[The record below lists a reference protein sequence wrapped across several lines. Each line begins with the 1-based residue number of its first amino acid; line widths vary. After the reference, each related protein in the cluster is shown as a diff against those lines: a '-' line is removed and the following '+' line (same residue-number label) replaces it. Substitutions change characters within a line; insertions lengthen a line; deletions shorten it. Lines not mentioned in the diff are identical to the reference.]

1 MKEVGRVATTADR
14 LREAMDAAGKKQLD
28 LAKATELSHST
39 ISRYLSGQME
49 PKQKAVSRMA
59 VALGVSEMWLWGYD
73 VPMTRTVAQKKND
86 AIVGVVSR
94 LRADSDFFDVVSLL
108 ADLPPEQYASVK
120 VILAGLRQ
128 K

>member
-1 MKEVGRVATTADR
+1 MKEVERRATAADR
-14 LREAMDAAGKKQLD
+14 LREAMNAAGKKQLD
-28 LAKATELSHST
+28 LAKATGLSHST

-73 VPMTRTVAQKKND
+73 VPASRTPEQKKND

>member
-1 MKEVGRVATTADR
+1 MKEVEKRASTADR
-14 LREAMDAAGKKQLD
+14 LREALNAAGKKQLD
-28 LAKATELSHST
+28 LAKATGLSHST

-49 PKQKAVSRMA
+49 PKQKAVSLMA

-73 VPMTRTVAQKKND
+73 VPASRTPEQKKND

-108 ADLPPEQYASVK
+108 ADLPAEQYASVK